1 MITLADILNT
11 RNWKG
16 KHSFSQEETAST
28 KKYVEREASKIHNI
42 VEDLN
47 KVLVNGKYVAHT
59 TVTSDKD
66 DKYHKLSVEIK
77 YYANKKKHKH
87 KENSHRQEVNI

>member
-1 MITLADILNT
+1 MVTLADILNP

-16 KHSFSQEETAST
+16 KHLFYQEESAST
-28 KKYVEREASKIHNI
+28 IKYVDKEASRIHTI

-47 KVLVNGKYVAHT
+47 KVLITGKYVVHT
-59 TVTSDKD
+59 SIVADKSE
-66 DKYHKLSVEIK
+66 KHYSLSVEIK

>member
-1 MITLADILNT
+1 MITLADILNP
-11 RNWKG
+11 RNWRG

-28 KKYVEREASKIHNI
+28 KKYVEKEASRVHNI

-47 KVLVNGKYVAHT
+47 KVLINGKYVAHT
-59 TVTSDKD
+59 IIESDKSE
-66 DKYHKLSVEIK
+66 KYHKLIVEIK

-87 KENSHRQEVNI
+87 KENSHQQKVNI